1 MLGQVPHNTWKA
13 MIRYDFDLCR
23 NEQCT
28 KKLSCEHYLI
38 YAREEWEHCYVMRG
52 CIDYQLLKQ
61 VIK

>member
-1 MLGQVPHNTWKA
+1 MKN
-13 MIRYDFDLCR
+13 YDFDLCY

-28 KKLSCEHYLI
+28 KKLSCERYLI